1 MTSSETATVSG
12 SHTGSNTNPHSSPRA
27 SENCELQKQ
36 THYAHVQ
43 VFDKKSGKLIWT
55 KKKFVAVFPTE
66 LGRGMSNLN
75 SNWKIGNLHDCHPQ
89 YKVKNSSRKLISI
102 DLETGDKMEFGKSKL
117 RYKKTFEQD
126 GSLRKPHTLNH
137 DTFVVVRSFKKRGV
151 RIVR

>member
-1 MTSSETATVSG
+1 MLSSHSNYP
-12 SHTGSNTNPHSSPRA
+12 SDSRTGSNTNPHSSTRA
-27 SENCELQKQ
+27 SENCAVQKQ

-43 VFDKKSGKLIWT
+43 VFDRDSGKLIWT

-75 SNWKIGNLHDCHPQ
+75 TNWKIGNLQNCHQQ
-89 YKVKNSSRKLISI
+89 YKVKNSSRKLVSI
-102 DLETGDKMEFGKSKL
+102 DLEKGDKMEFGKSKL

-137 DTFVVVRSFKKRGV
+137 DTFVIVRSFKKRSKNC
-151 RIVR
+151 